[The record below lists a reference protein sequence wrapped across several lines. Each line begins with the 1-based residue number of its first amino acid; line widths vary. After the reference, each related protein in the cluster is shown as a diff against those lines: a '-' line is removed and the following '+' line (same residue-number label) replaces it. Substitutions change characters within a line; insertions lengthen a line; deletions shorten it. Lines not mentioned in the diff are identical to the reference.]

1 MGVYKGRKRSALDT
15 VARPPGIVACQ
26 ESDMIREFIHVYRLY
41 RTVHTRR
48 YAAWIAWQI
57 AVRGTPF

>member
-1 MGVYKGRKRSALDT
+1 MNRIT
-15 VARPPGIVACQ
+15 
-26 ESDMIREFIHVYRLY
+26 EFVQVYRLY
-41 RTVHTRR
+41 RGAHSRR